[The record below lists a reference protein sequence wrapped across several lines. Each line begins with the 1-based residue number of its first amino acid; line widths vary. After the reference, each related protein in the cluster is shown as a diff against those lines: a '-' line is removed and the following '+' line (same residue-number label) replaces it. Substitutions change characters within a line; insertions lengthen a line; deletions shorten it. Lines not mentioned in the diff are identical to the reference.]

1 MYDKEIKFSD
11 RTQCI
16 APRLLWKC
24 VHFASYFVRHLWFF
38 LFCSFI
44 PSDFF
49 FQFFTLYLLLLP
61 CSPLFS
67 PKNEMHFPSKAAVMY
82 LAVVTIQSH
91 WWNLEL
97 WAVHPFFFFKP
108 PDSLQT
114 SDSLFSWPVCM
125 DICFANRAIS
135 KLLVILI

>member
-97 WAVHPFFFFKP
+97 WAVHPFFFFL
-108 PDSLQT
+108 SHQT
-114 SDSLFSWPVCM
+114 LF
-125 DICFANRAIS
+125 RQ
-135 KLLVILI
+135 VILCSVDQFVWTSALQIELFLNF